1 MREAVHQ
8 YLESGLSRRGFLRT
22 LTAMG
27 VTAASARS
35 VLASLEATNGELE
48 PSDAPESLIVEGTGG
63 DLVIAQA
70 KAAGTRFLFTNP
82 GSLETGFFDAFAD
95 SGMQIVTG
103 LHEGV
108 VISMAD
114 GYNRVSQKP
123 SFVNVHTMAGT
134 AQSGGQLLNAARDGS
149 AMVVTAGMN
158 DTERWGED
166 LPLAPRPGFNQK
178 EVPRQFTKISWEAR
192 EAESLAVMTRRAFKV
207 AATEPGGPVY
217 LAVTRFALEK
227 HGVRGVVLPAE
238 RFLIRSRIRGDED
251 AIEQAARKL
260 IEAKRPLVIP
270 GDEVWRSG
278 AQAEL
283 VDLVDK
289 LGLGVATGSQAF
301 FNFPSHHPH
310 YLGRFR
316 PNNDFIEGCD
326 LVIFVGARDLGSASI
341 PEELEIPPSTPI
353 VRIGIDTAAMSRT
366 LATDVAI
373 VTDVKEGL
381 RDLLG
386 AIEALATGERL
397 AALASERSDAVR
409 TVTAKARAE
418 AEEQVRNNQGK
429 SPIHPDELGWT
440 MASTLAPDTIL
451 VHENYTGRNDSFRFG
466 FRDDEMMFMYASGG
480 SLGWGVGAATGAK
493 LAAPD
498 RPVVCSI
505 GDGALMYSSSGFWTQ
520 ARYAIPV
527 LTVVW
532 NNHNYQV
539 VRHAFYR
546 YQGKMAKTGHY
557 PGMYLGDPDIDFVG
571 LAKSQGI
578 SGERV
583 DRGADLP
590 AALKRGLDATRTGE
604 SYLIDVNV
612 ARYGGGSDSTWYQKF
627 NLASERTRNV

>member
-1 MREAVHQ
+1 MRDTVHR
-8 YLESGLSRRGFLRT
+8 YLESGLSRRGFLRS

-48 PSDAPESLIVEGTGG
+48 PSDVPESFVVEGTGG
-63 DLVIAQA
+63 DLVVAQA

-82 GSLETGFFDAFAD
+82 GSLETGFFDAFTD

-123 SFVNVHTMAGT
+123 SFVNVHVMPGT
-134 AQSGGQLLNAARDGS
+134 AQSAGQLLNAARDGS
-149 AMVVTAGMN
+149 AIVMTAGLN

-178 EVPRQFTKISWEAR
+178 EVPRQFTKISWEVR
-192 EAESLAVMTRRAFKV
+192 EAETLAVMTRRAFKV
-207 AATEPGGPVY
+207 ASTEPGGPVY
-217 LAVTRFALEK
+217 MAMTNFAMER

-238 RFLIRSRIRGDED
+238 RFLVRTRIRGDAGAVER
-251 AIEQAARKL
+251 AARRL

-270 GDEVWRSG
+270 GDEVWKSG

-283 VDLVDK
+283 LELVDE
-289 LGLGVATGSQAF
+289 LGLAVATGSQAF
-301 FNFPSHHPH
+301 SNFPSHHPH
-310 YLGRFR
+310 NLGRFR
-316 PNNDFIEGCD
+316 SNRGIAEDYD
-326 LVIFVGARDLGSASI
+326 LVVFVGARDLGSSRI
-341 PEELEIPPSTPI
+341 PDELEIPPSTPV
-353 VRIGIDTAAMSRT
+353 VRIGIDTEAMSQT
-366 LATDVAI
+366 LATDIAI
-373 VTDVKEGL
+373 VADVKAGL
-381 RDLLG
+381 RDVLDAVEG
-386 AIEALATGERL
+386 LATGERL
-397 AALASERSDAVR
+397 GALARERSDAVR
-409 TVTAKARAE
+409 TVTAGARAK
-418 AEEQVRNNQGK
+418 ADEQARNNLGR

-440 MASTLAPDTIL
+440 MANTLTPDTIL

-466 FRDDEMMFMYASGG
+466 FRDDEMAFMYASGG

-520 ARYAIPV
+520 ARYGVPV

-539 VRHAFYR
+539 VRHAFHR
-546 YQGKMAKTGHY
+546 YQGKMAKTGRY

-571 LAKSQGI
+571 LAKSQGVP
-578 SGERV
+578 GERV
-583 DRGADLP
+583 DRGADLE
-590 AALKRGLDATRTGE
+590 AALKRGLAATREG
-604 SYLIDVNV
+604 SPYLVAVDVS
-612 ARYGGGSDSTWYQKF
+612 RYGGGSESTWYQKF
-627 NLASERTRNV
+627 NLASERSRKV